1 MGSSPTGATNKS
13 LTIKTKT
20 MEVTLKQAALVSV
33 NDGTIIVTKNK
44 QNYTY
49 KNASVKSVV
58 DGNITIEISNP
69 YEKGD
74 YLRVRIF
81 SDVWVTLVYK
91 EYDSNKGRIHFFVS
105 SNDGGC
111 SYNCYW
117 SRDLMRESEDIRY
130 ATPAEIE
137 EFHDL
142 LHSNG
147 KHWNAETFQLEDY
160 FWKPGMKQLYY
171 YITSSAEITNT
182 TNDGCIIDKDMIDI
196 GNCFQT
202 ATEAE
207 KYLDKFKEVFKR

>member
-1 MGSSPTGATNKS
+1 
-13 LTIKTKT
+13 
-20 MEVTLKQAALVSV
+20 MEITLKKAALVSV
-33 NDGTIIVTKNK
+33 NDGTIIVTKDK

-58 DGNITIEISNP
+58 DGNITIEIFNP
-69 YEKGD
+69 YKKGD

-81 SDVWVTLVYK
+81 GDVWVTLVYK
-91 EYDSNKGRIHFFVS
+91 EYDSNKGKIHFFVS

-111 SYNCYW
+111 SYNYNW

-142 LHSNG
+142 LHSKG

-160 FWKPGMKQLYY
+160 FWKPRLHQIYY
-171 YITSSAEITNT
+171 YITSSAKLNIT
-182 TNDGCIIDKDMIDI
+182 TNDGCPTDKDMIAI
-196 GNCFQT
+196 GNCFQSEK
-202 ATEAE
+202 EARQ
-207 KYLDKFKEVFKR
+207 YLDKFKEVFKR